1 MAVKRLFSRGRFIVI
16 CVLLALASV
25 WVLWNYL
32 QLALKPIDSISSPV
46 TQSQR
51 GSIFDTNG
59 KLLAV
64 QANFYHLS
72 ATPSA
77 IRQSGPDAIAKTAQ
91 VLAPLLDTD
100 EVTLYNTIA
109 NARTDFVYLKKKL
122 DESAHDNIAAAISKN
137 GLKGLRFD
145 TIAGRIY
152 PENALASQVIG
163 FMGDDSTGLSGIE
176 YTYQDNLAPKKFV
189 VDQASSQIDTR
200 GQNVYLTLDANLQY
214 KLEKISTEAMETTGA
229 ESMMLIASEVKTGR
243 ILSYI
248 SLPSTDLNTYPSSED
263 EQRIDRPAV
272 YQYEPG
278 SVFKVFSVA
287 SFLENGAIDED
298 ELFYCGGKTE
308 ITGSHGEKAY
318 ISCLDHH
325 GWITARE
332 ALQYSCNCAL
342 AEMSMKINETA
353 FLSQLKEFGFGS
365 RTGLEV
371 PSEAKGTIREPDNPY
386 WSIRSKPTISIGQEI
401 SVTALQMVQAIS
413 AIANG
418 GIPVK
423 PTLISKIVNFD
434 GTIEYEQEPEY
445 LERAVS
451 KKTADYLLSCME
463 TTAQYGTGTRANV
476 GGVSIG
482 VKTGTA
488 QMLDPETKAYSETDF
503 VSNCM
508 AVFPVEKPE
517 IILYIVITKAQGET
531 YAGRIVAPVISQAA
545 DAIIDHLGMAR
556 TNAASLIHP
565 PSVSFYTGEAS
576 EIGDTVP
583 DFAGTPKRMLT
594 SLLDRKDIKVLI
606 SGDGYVVSQTP
617 EPGTPVTEN
626 MTIELF
632 LE

>member
-1 MAVKRLFSRGRFIVI
+1 MAVNRLFSRGRFIVL
-16 CVLLALASV
+16 CVLLGLAAV
-25 WVLWNYL
+25 WVLYNYL
-32 QLALKPIDSISSPV
+32 ELALEPISSTTTQV
-46 TQSQR
+46 TKSQR
-51 GSIFDTNG
+51 GSIFDKNG

-64 QANFYHLS
+64 QSNFYHLS
-72 ATPSA
+72 ATPST
-77 IRQSGPDAIAKTAQ
+77 IRQSGAGAIEKTAE
-91 VLAPLLDTD
+91 VLAPLLDMD
-100 EVTLYNTIA
+100 ELTIYSTIA
-109 NARTDFVYLKKKL
+109 NARTDFVYIKKKL
-122 DESAHDNIAAAISKN
+122 DETTHDNITAAIAKN

-145 TIAGRIY
+145 TVAGRVY
-152 PENALASQVIG
+152 PENALASQLIG
-163 FMGDDSTGLSGIE
+163 FMGDDGNGLSGIE
-176 YTYQDNLAPKKFV
+176 YTYQDNLTPKTALL
-189 VDQASSQIDTR
+189 DTASSQIDTR
-200 GQNVYLTLDANLQY
+200 GQNVYLTIDANLQY
-214 KLEKISTEAMETTGA
+214 KLEKISAEAMESTGA
-229 ESMMLIASEVKTGR
+229 ESMMLLAADARTGN

-248 SLPSTDLNTYPSSED
+248 SLPAADLNTYTTSTEA
-263 EQRIDRPAV
+263 ERIDRPAM

-287 SFLENGAIDED
+287 SFIEKGCIKED

-308 ITGSHGEKAY
+308 ITGPHGEKAY

-342 AEMSMKINETA
+342 AEMSMKCNETA
-353 FLSQLKEFGFGS
+353 FLEQLKKFGFGS
-365 RTGLEV
+365 KTGLEV
-371 PSEAKGTIREPDNPY
+371 PSEARGSIREPDNPY
-386 WSIRSKPTISIGQEI
+386 WSIRSKPTISIGQEM
-401 SVTALQMVQAIS
+401 SVTALQMVQAMT

-418 GIPVK
+418 GVPVK
-423 PTLISKIVNFD
+423 LSLVSKIVGFD
-434 GTIEYEQEPEY
+434 GSVEYEHETEY
-445 LERAVS
+445 LDRVVS

-545 DAIIDHLGMAR
+545 DVIIDHLGMAR
-556 TNAASLIHP
+556 SNAASLIHP
-565 PSVSFYTGEAS
+565 ASVSFYTGEAS
-576 EIGDTVP
+576 EINDTVP
-583 DFAGTPKRMLT
+583 DFSGTPKRMLT
-594 SLLDRKDIKVLI
+594 SLLGRNDLKVLI
-606 SGDGYVVSQTP
+606 TGDGYVVSQTP

>member
-16 CVLLALASV
+16 CVLLGLASV

-32 QLALKPIDSISSPV
+32 QLALNPIDPV
-46 TQSQR
+46 TSSVSQSQR

-77 IRQSGPDAIAKTAQ
+77 IRQSGPDALAKTVQ

-100 EVTLYNTIA
+100 EITLYNTIA
-109 NARTDFVYLKKKL
+109 NAKTDFVYLKKKL
-122 DESAHDNIAAAISKN
+122 DESAHDNIAAAIARN

-145 TIAGRIY
+145 TVAGRVY

-163 FMGDDSTGLSGIE
+163 FMGDDGTGLSGIE
-176 YTYQDNLAPKKFV
+176 YTLQDNLAPKKV
-189 VDQASSQIDTR
+189 LTDTATSQIDTR

-214 KLEKISTEAMETTGA
+214 KLEKISQEAMETTGA
-229 ESMMLIASEVKTGR
+229 ESMMLVASEVKTGR

-248 SLPSTDLNTYPSSED
+248 SLPSTDLNTYPSSSD

-287 SFLENGAIDED
+287 TFLENGAIDED

-308 ITGSHGEKAY
+308 ITGAHGEKAY

-342 AEMSMKINETA
+342 AEMSMKINETT
-353 FLSQLKEFGFGS
+353 FLNQLKEFGFGS
-365 RTGLEV
+365 RTGIDV
-371 PSEAKGTIREPDNPY
+371 PSEAKGSIREPDNPY

-401 SVTALQMVQAIS
+401 SVTALQMVQAMS

-418 GIPVK
+418 GVPVK
-423 PTLISKIVNFD
+423 PALISKIVNFD
-434 GTIEYEQEPEY
+434 GTVEYEQTPEY
-445 LERAVS
+445 LDRAVS

-463 TTAQYGTGTRANV
+463 TTAQYGTGMRANV

-556 TNAASLIHP
+556 SNAASLSHP

-583 DFAGTPKRMLT
+583 DFSGTPKRMLT
-594 SLLDRKDIKVLI
+594 TLLERSDLHVLI

-626 MTIELF
+626 MTIELY

>member
-1 MAVKRLFSRGRFIVI
+1 MLY
-16 CVLLALASV
+16 
-25 WVLWNYL
+25 VLWTYL
-32 QLALKPIDSISSPV
+32 QLALKPISSSSSQI
-46 TQSQR
+46 TQTQR

-77 IRQSGPDAIAKTAQ
+77 IKQSGPDAVAKTAQ

-100 EVTLYNTIA
+100 EITLYNTIT
-109 NARTDFVYLKKKL
+109 NAKTDFVYLKKKL
-122 DESAHDNIAAAISKN
+122 DETTHDNIVAAISRN

-163 FMGDDSTGLSGIE
+163 FMGDDGNGLSGIE
-176 YTYQDNLAPKKFV
+176 YVYQDNLAPKSV
-189 VDQASSQIDTR
+189 LSETAVPQIDTR
-200 GQNVYLTLDANLQY
+200 GQNIYLTIDANLQY
-214 KLEKISTEAMETTGA
+214 KLEKISAEAMETTGA
-229 ESMMLIASEVKTGR
+229 ESMMLLTADARTGE

-248 SLPSTDLNTYPSSED
+248 SLPAADLNAYSVST
-263 EQRIDRPAV
+263 EQERVDRPAM

-287 SFLENGAIDED
+287 SFLEQGVIDEN
-298 ELFYCGGKTE
+298 EKFYCGGKTE
-308 ITGSHGEKAY
+308 ITGPHGEKAY
-318 ISCLDHH
+318 ISCLDTH
-325 GWITARE
+325 GWITARQ

-342 AEMSMKINETA
+342 TEMSMKIQDTA
-353 FLSQLKEFGFGS
+353 FLNQIKEFGFGQK
-365 RTGLEV
+365 TGIEL
-371 PSEAKGTIREPDNPY
+371 PSEAKGSIREPDNPY
-386 WSIRSKPTISIGQEI
+386 WSIRSKPTMSIGQEI
-401 SVTALQMVQAIS
+401 SVTALQMVQGMS

-418 GIPVK
+418 GVPVK
-423 PTLISKIVNFD
+423 LSLVSKIVDFD
-434 GTIEYEQEPEY
+434 GTVEYEHTPEY
-445 LERAVS
+445 LDRVVS

-476 GGVSIG
+476 SGVSIG

-508 AVFPVEKPE
+508 AVFPIEKPE
-517 IILYIVITKAQGET
+517 IILYIVIAKAQGET
-531 YAGRIVAPVISQAA
+531 YAGRIVAPVISKAA

-556 TNAASLIHP
+556 ANSTSIIHP
-565 PSVSFYTGEAS
+565 PSVSFYTGDVS
-576 EIGDTVP
+576 EIEDTVP
-583 DFAGTPKRMLT
+583 DFTGSPKRMLT
-594 SLLDRKDIKVLI
+594 SLLDRTDIKVLI
-606 SGDGYVVSQTP
+606 SGDGYVVSQSP

>member
-1 MAVKRLFSRGRFIVI
+1 MEVKRLFSRTRFII
-16 CVLLALASV
+16 LCVLLGLAAV
-25 WVLWNYL
+25 WVLFNYL
-32 QLALKPIDSISSPV
+32 ELALKPISPV
-46 TQSQR
+46 TSQVTKSQR
-51 GSIFDTNG
+51 GSIYDTNG

-77 IRQSGPDAIAKTAQ
+77 IRQSGPDAIIRTAQ

-100 EVTLYNTIA
+100 EAVLYNTIA
-109 NARTDFVYLKKKL
+109 NAKTDFVYLKKKL
-122 DESAHDNIAAAISKN
+122 DESAHDSIAAAISKN

-145 TIAGRIY
+145 TVAGRVY

-163 FMGDDSTGLSGIE
+163 FMGDDGTGLSGIE
-176 YTYQDNLAPKKFV
+176 YSYQDYLAPKTVSPDGAVTQF
-189 VDQASSQIDTR
+189 DNR
-200 GQNVYLTLDANLQY
+200 GQNVYLTIDANLQY
-214 KLEKISTEAMETTGA
+214 KLEKISLEAMETTGA
-229 ESMMLIASEVKTGR
+229 ESMMLLAADVRTGH

-248 SLPSTDLNTYPSSED
+248 SLPAADLNEYSLSSE
-263 EQRIDRPAV
+263 EERIDRPAI

-287 SFLENGAIDED
+287 SFLENGCISED

-308 ITGSHGEKAY
+308 ITGPHGEKAY

-325 GWITARE
+325 GWITARQ

-342 AEMSMKINETA
+342 AEMSLKCGETA
-353 FLSQLKEFGFGS
+353 FLNQLKKLGFGS
-365 RTGLEV
+365 KTGLEV
-371 PSEAKGTIREPDNPY
+371 PSEAKGSIREPDNPY

-401 SVTALQMVQAIS
+401 SVTALQMVQAMT
-413 AIANG
+413 AVANG
-418 GIPVK
+418 GVPVK
-423 PTLISKIVNFD
+423 LSLVSKIVGYD
-434 GTIEYEQEPEY
+434 GETAYEQKTEY
-445 LERAVS
+445 LDRVIS

-545 DAIIDHLGMAR
+545 DVIIDHLGMAR
-556 TNAASLIHP
+556 TNAASLVHP
-565 PSVSFYTGEAS
+565 ASVSFFTGEAPELGS
-576 EIGDTVP
+576 TVP
-583 DFAGTPKRMLT
+583 DFTGTPKRMLT
-594 SLLDRKDIKVLI
+594 ALLDRNDITVLI

>member
-1 MAVKRLFSRGRFIVI
+1 MAVNRLFSRGRFIVL
-16 CVLLALASV
+16 CVLLGLAAV
-25 WVLWNYL
+25 WVLYNYL
-32 QLALKPIDSISSPV
+32 ELALEPISSTTTQV
-46 TQSQR
+46 TKSQR
-51 GSIFDTNG
+51 GSIFDKNG

-64 QANFYHLS
+64 QSNFYHLS
-72 ATPSA
+72 ATPST
-77 IRQSGPDAIAKTAQ
+77 IRQSGAGAIEKTAE
-91 VLAPLLDTD
+91 VLAPLLDMD
-100 EVTLYNTIA
+100 ELTIYSTIA
-109 NARTDFVYLKKKL
+109 NARTDFVYIKKKL
-122 DESAHDNIAAAISKN
+122 DETTHDNITAAIAKN

-145 TIAGRIY
+145 TVAGRVY
-152 PENALASQVIG
+152 PENALASQLIG
-163 FMGDDSTGLSGIE
+163 FMGDDGNGLSGIE
-176 YTYQDNLAPKKFV
+176 YTYQDNLTPKTALL
-189 VDQASSQIDTR
+189 DTASSQIDTR
-200 GQNVYLTLDANLQY
+200 GQNVYLTIDANLQY
-214 KLEKISTEAMETTGA
+214 KLEKISAEAMESTGA
-229 ESMMLIASEVKTGR
+229 ESMMLLAADARTGN

-248 SLPSTDLNTYPSSED
+248 SLPAADLNTYTTSTEA
-263 EQRIDRPAV
+263 ERIDRPAM

-287 SFLENGAIDED
+287 SFIEKGCIKED

-308 ITGSHGEKAY
+308 ITGPHGEKAY

-342 AEMSMKINETA
+342 AEMSMKCNETA
-353 FLSQLKEFGFGS
+353 FLEQLKKFGFGS
-365 RTGLEV
+365 KTGLEV
-371 PSEAKGTIREPDNPY
+371 PSEARGSIREPDNPY
-386 WSIRSKPTISIGQEI
+386 WSIRSKPTISIGQEM
-401 SVTALQMVQAIS
+401 SVTALQMVQAMT

-418 GIPVK
+418 GVPVK
-423 PTLISKIVNFD
+423 LSLVSKIVGFD
-434 GTIEYEQEPEY
+434 GSVEYEHETEY
-445 LERAVS
+445 LDRVVS

-508 AVFPVEKPE
+508 AVFPVDKPE

-545 DAIIDHLGMAR
+545 DVIIDHLGMAR
-556 TNAASLIHP
+556 SNAASLIHP
-565 PSVSFYTGEAS
+565 ASVSFYTGEAS
-576 EIGDTVP
+576 EINDTVP
-583 DFAGTPKRMLT
+583 DFSGTPKRMLT
-594 SLLDRKDIKVLI
+594 SLLGRNDLKVLI
-606 SGDGYVVSQTP
+606 TGDGYVVSQTP